1 MTAFPRQGRVS
12 PCGAWMPSGEAKG
25 EPRKA
30 AALSYNEELPAP
42 IVVAAGRGALAG
54 AIRRIAEENGVA
66 IVEDPALADAL
77 VTLDL
82 GALIPES
89 LYAVVAE
96 ILVFVGSLG
105 KRK

>member
-1 MTAFPRQGRVS
+1 MG
-12 PCGAWMPSGEAKG
+12 ME
-25 EPRKA
+25 KA
-30 AALSYNEELPAP
+30 AALSYREELPAP
-42 IVVAAGRGALAG
+42 IVVAAGRGALAE

-77 VTLDL
+77 LRLDL
-82 GALIPES
+82 GELIPES

-105 KRK
+105 KKR

>member
-1 MTAFPRQGRVS
+1 
-12 PCGAWMPSGEAKG
+12 MPSGERPVG
-25 EPRKA
+25 MEKA
-30 AALSYNEELPAP
+30 AALSYREELPAP
-42 IVVAAGRGALAG
+42 IVVAAGRGALAE

-77 VTLDL
+77 LRLDL
-82 GALIPES
+82 GELIPES

-105 KRK
+105 KKR